1 MADSAHNT
9 AERELEAFKSDVQA
23 TFKQAQDEAQKTLDE
38 FLEQF
43 REEDEK
49 RRAQVNAGE
58 LSKKEWMEWRKS
70 KLLQGERLKNTL
82 ERVAQAYTNANKI
95 AVEALN
101 GRLPKVYAENAN
113 FGAWQ
118 ACEASG
124 LDLSF
129 DLLDADTVQHMLVNG
144 EELFTQPKVDISK
157 SQAWSKKLMSSQL
170 TQGVMLG
177 ESIPKLAKRLQNVT
191 NSNYKI
197 ATRTARTAV
206 TGAQNA
212 GRVNSY
218 KRAQNMGIKLKQE
231 WLATLDLRTRHSHRR
246 LDGERVEVG
255 EKFSNGCRYPGDPE
269 APYSEV
275 MNCRCTLIAA
285 VDGVEDDA
293 GRRWSRLPEG
303 MTYEQW
309 KGAQQA
315 FSSIQAKLN
324 TGEKVT
330 ANIMR
335 KTLALFV
342 PLGAEKSKTAADYL
356 DLCGVKARHV
366 KVFDEAVQY
375 VPTKMLK
382 TLKRANVA
390 AVRDY
395 SFERSEYNPTTNTIT
410 IGKNGE
416 ALTVVHEIMH
426 AVEEHDRRFLRAE
439 KTYFQ
444 QRTAGKE
451 VETVEK
457 LTGDYRY
464 SPNEYAYNVGK
475 KCINPY
481 AFKIYPNQEGYE
493 LMSLGVETLYRSPSA
508 YVKDFGMLKWV
519 LFMMKRFS

>member
-43 REEDEK
+43 HEENEK
-49 RRAQVNAGE
+49 RRAQVKAGE
-58 LSKKEWMEWRKS
+58 LSKEEWTEWRKS
-70 KLLQGERLKNTL
+70 KLLQGKRLKNTL

-309 KGAQQA
+309 KRGKYIVIRNNGNETGYKISEHM
-315 FSSIQAKLN
+315 FEMAKKRGVELN
-324 TGEKVT
+324 DAMDAIANPLHETPVKIEDGRPSKKLIGEKATVAVNPET
-330 ANIMR
+330 NVIITTYGTGTKERR
-335 KTLALFV
+335 K
-342 PLGAEKSKTAADYL
+342 Y
-356 DLCGVKARHV
+356 
-366 KVFDEAVQY
+366 
-375 VPTKMLK
+375 
-382 TLKRANVA
+382 
-390 AVRDY
+390 
-395 SFERSEYNPTTNTIT
+395 
-410 IGKNGE
+410 GKQ
-416 ALTVVHEIMH
+416 T
-426 AVEEHDRRFLRAE
+426 D
-439 KTYFQ
+439 
-444 QRTAGKE
+444 
-451 VETVEK
+451 
-457 LTGDYRY
+457 
-464 SPNEYAYNVGK
+464 
-475 KCINPY
+475 
-481 AFKIYPNQEGYE
+481 
-493 LMSLGVETLYRSPSA
+493 
-508 YVKDFGMLKWV
+508 
-519 LFMMKRFS
+519 